1 MHQKSFEFV
10 TFRAFRAH
18 VPYVVPTCLT
28 YLYVSRAYVPTCLR
42 ASNYYVLT
50 CLGTLNYYVAMCL
63 RALNYY
69 VPTWL
74 RACVSFF
81 FTCLYILA
89 CQYKFFAAIYLR
101 ALNYFLS
108 TSALFS
114 RDYVPSTTYSL
125 LHLVL
130 LFFSRLFDL
139 SSHSIPQ
146 NKASCF

>member
-1 MHQKSFEFV
+1 MHQKNFEFV

-50 CLGTLNYYVAMCL
+50 CLGSLNYYVAMCL

-74 RACVSFF
+74 RACVSSF

-89 CQYKFFAAIYLR
+89 CQYKFFGPIYLR

-108 TSALFS
+108 TSAHFS

-139 SSHSIPQ
+139 LSHSIPQ

>member
-1 MHQKSFEFV
+1 MSH
-10 TFRAFRAH
+10 
-18 VPYVVPTCLT
+18 
-28 YLYVSRAYVPTCLR
+28 VPTCLR

-50 CLGTLNYYVAMCL
+50 CLGALHYYVAMCL
-63 RALNYY
+63 QALNYY

-74 RACVSFF
+74 RAYVSSF

-108 TSALFS
+108 TSAHFS

-139 SSHSIPQ
+139 LSHSKQSLLLLKLHTANYILWGFLVSQ
-146 NKASCF
+146 LVRAQRQ

>member
-1 MHQKSFEFV
+1 MHQKNFEFV
-10 TFRAFRAH
+10 IFRAFRAH

-28 YLYVSRAYVPTCLR
+28 YLYVSRAYVPSCLKLLR
-42 ASNYYVLT
+42 PYF
-50 CLGTLNYYVAMCL
+50 LGALNYYVAMCL
-63 RALNYY
+63 WALNYC

-74 RACVSFF
+74 RADVSSF

-89 CQYKFFAAIYLR
+89 CQYKFFAPIYLR

-108 TSALFS
+108 TSAHFS

-139 SSHSIPQ
+139 LSHSIPQ